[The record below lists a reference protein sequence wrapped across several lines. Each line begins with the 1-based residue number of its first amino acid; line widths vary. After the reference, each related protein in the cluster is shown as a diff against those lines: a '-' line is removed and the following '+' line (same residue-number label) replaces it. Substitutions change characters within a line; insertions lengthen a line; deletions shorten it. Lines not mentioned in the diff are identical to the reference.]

1 MLGGFYCYG
10 ISETLVGKGRGE
22 WEQVQLACLGKRPER
37 ASLSENAAVTTAET
51 REKEFLGIT
60 TQTSSHSDQE

>member
-10 ISETLVGKGRGE
+10 ISETLVGKGRAE
-22 WEQVQLACLGKRPER
+22 WEQVQLACLGKRPEI
-37 ASLSENAAVTTAET
+37 ANLSEKAAVTTAET
-51 REKEFLGIT
+51 RENEFLEII